1 MIIMTFKTI
10 NAAEFMNNFQNSRII
25 YLRCMSNVLIIVIMR
40 LLISLDDN
48 IYSFLTHQTLIL
60 KN

>member
-10 NAAEFMNNFQNSRII
+10 NAAEIINDFSSII
-25 YLRCMSNVLIIVIMR
+25 YFRGKSNVLIIEIMC
-40 LLISLDDN
+40 LLIYLDGN